1 MTLVVAIHVKKRDF
15 IHFVEDQFDDFEDRK
30 LNLEAVNYIYDVL
43 DIYPGN
49 PYHEAFIETV
59 ASIVERSESSES
71 IVRDH
76 CLDTIEEIF
85 SEYED
90 DRALL
95 YDGELIYLFSRLF
108 VDYVDVEKGIHE
120 IFEDPI
126 EFITLFHNRFDITF
140 EI

>member
-30 LNLEAVNYIYDVL
+30 LNLEAVNYIYDML
-43 DIYPGN
+43 DLYSGN

-59 ASIVERSESSES
+59 ASIVERSGSSES

-76 CLDTIEEIF
+76 CFDTIEEIF

-140 EI
+140 ET

>member
-30 LNLEAVNYIYDVL
+30 LNLEAVNYIYDML
-43 DIYPGN
+43 DLYSGN

-140 EI
+140 ET

>member
-30 LNLEAVNYIYDVL
+30 LNLEAVNYIYDML
-43 DIYPGN
+43 DLYSGN
-49 PYHEAFIETV
+49 PYHFAFIETV

>member
-30 LNLEAVNYIYDVL
+30 LNLEAVNYIYDML
-43 DIYPGN
+43 DLYSGN

-95 YDGELIYLFSRLF
+95 YDGELIYLFSRVF
-108 VDYVDVEKGIHE
+108 VNYVDVEKGIHE
-120 IFEDPI
+120 IFEDPS

>member
-30 LNLEAVNYIYDVL
+30 LNLEAVNYIYDML
-43 DIYPGN
+43 DLYSGN

>member
-30 LNLEAVNYIYDVL
+30 LNLEAVNYIYDML
-43 DIYPGN
+43 DLYSGN

-85 SEYED
+85 SEYDD

>member
-1 MTLVVAIHVKKRDF
+1 MTLFVAIHVKKRDF
-15 IHFVEDQFDDFEDRK
+15 MHFVADQFDDFEDRK
-30 LNLEAVNYIYDVL
+30 LNLEAVNYIYDML
-43 DIYPGN
+43 DLYSGN

-85 SEYED
+85 SEYDD

>member
-15 IHFVEDQFDDFEDRK
+15 IHFVEDQFDDFEDRE
-30 LNLEAVNYIYDVL
+30 LNLEAVNYIYDML
-43 DIYPGN
+43 DLYSGN

-59 ASIVERSESSES
+59 ASIVERSGSSES

-85 SEYED
+85 SEYDD

-140 EI
+140 ET

>member
-30 LNLEAVNYIYDVL
+30 LNLEAVNYIYDML
-43 DIYPGN
+43 DLYSGN

-120 IFEDPI
+120 IFKDPI